1 MRPGLKKLAVRLGWM
16 AAMIAALTVAL
27 AAQQAEKPAAAKK
40 VSPLEAQEFSEAVG
54 EAALAD
60 LRAGFQSH
68 NADRVMSVFER
79 GRLAGWSDMR
89 ERLENRMASYDSFRM
104 GYHLVSATAEG
115 GRGTV
120 VAEVELESVA
130 QAGVTS
136 PEHRSATLRLTLER
150 GPKGWRIVDYSPRGF
165 FTQ

>member
-1 MRPGLKKLAVRLGWM
+1 LKELAVRLGWM
-16 AAMIAALTVAL
+16 AAMIAALTVGL
-27 AAQQAEKPAAAKK
+27 AAQQPGKPAATKR
-40 VSPLEAQEFSEAVG
+40 VSPLEAQEFSEGVA
-54 EAALAD
+54 ESALAE
-60 LRAGFQSH
+60 LRAGFQGH
-68 NADRVMSVFER
+68 NADRVMFVFER

-104 GYHLVSATAEG
+104 GYHLVSATAQG

-130 QAGVTS
+130 QAGVSS

-150 GPKGWRIVDYSPRGF
+150 GAKGWRIVDYSPRGF
-165 FTQ
+165 FTR

>member
-1 MRPGLKKLAVRLGWM
+1 MRPALKSVVARWFGAVVVVVAMTATLG
-16 AAMIAALTVAL
+16 
-27 AAQQAEKPAAAKK
+27 AQQPEKPAAAKK
-40 VSPLEAQEFSEAVG
+40 LSPLEAQEFSEAVG
-54 EAALAD
+54 EAALAE

-136 PEHRSATLRLTLER
+136 PEHRSATLHLTLER

>member
-1 MRPGLKKLAVRLGWM
+1 MSVKLGSIAAVIVALAVG
-16 AAMIAALTVAL
+16 L
-27 AAQQAEKPAAAKK
+27 AAQQPEKTAPAKK
-40 VSPLEAQEFSEAVG
+40 ASPLEAPEFSDAVG
-54 EAALAD
+54 EAALAE
-60 LRAGFQSH
+60 LRAGFQGH
-68 NADRVMSVFER
+68 NPGRVMAMFDRSRFS
-79 GRLAGWSDMR
+79 GWSDMR

-120 VAEVELESVA
+120 VAETELESVPQSQTA
-130 QAGVTS
+130 VTS
-136 PEHRSATLRLTLER
+136 PERRSATLRLILER

>member
-1 MRPGLKKLAVRLGWM
+1 MRHSWTRWLWV
-16 AAMIAALTVAL
+16 AALTVAL
-27 AAQQAEKPAAAKK
+27 TSLLGGQQPEKPAPAKK

-54 EAALAD
+54 EATLAE

-79 GRLAGWSDMR
+79 SRLTGWGDMR

-130 QAGVTS
+130 QSQTGVTS

-165 FTQ
+165 FTR

>member
-1 MRPGLKKLAVRLGWM
+1 MKRVLVRWFGVMAVV
-16 AAMIAALTVAL
+16 AALAASL
-27 AAQQAEKPAAAKK
+27 GAQQAEKAAPAKK

-54 EAALAD
+54 EAALAG
-60 LRAGFQSH
+60 LRAGFQGH
-68 NADRVMSVFER
+68 NADQVMSLFER
-79 GRLAGWSDMR
+79 GRLTGWSDMR

-130 QAGVTS
+130 QTQTGVTS

>member
-1 MRPGLKKLAVRLGWM
+1 
-16 AAMIAALTVAL
+16 
-27 AAQQAEKPAAAKK
+27 
-40 VSPLEAQEFSEAVG
+40 
-54 EAALAD
+54 
-60 LRAGFQSH
+60 
-68 NADRVMSVFER
+68 
-79 GRLAGWSDMR
+79 MR